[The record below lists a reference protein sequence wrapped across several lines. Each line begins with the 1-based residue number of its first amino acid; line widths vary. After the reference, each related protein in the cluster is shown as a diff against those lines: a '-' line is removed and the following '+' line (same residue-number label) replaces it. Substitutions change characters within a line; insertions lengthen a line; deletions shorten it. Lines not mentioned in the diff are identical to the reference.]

1 MLLAVAL
8 SRATMRSVDVSV
20 WRALQGTATM
30 HKAIGLETWR
40 ACLVDGRVPSSRVW
54 PETIDPRDLVPLAR
68 LTQRHPRLVPGA
80 LRVLVG
86 RQVPGL
92 VEAAESLSLLEEA
105 LGDASVVDSIGDLSV
120 DGGGSWRARGPG
132 LQKLKELAA
141 RLETDLKEL
150 TKIFEDLGRSSGDD
164 GKDARADSTNLQEEV
179 DGYSLRTRDAAK
191 ATTLEKA
198 LRARKPSLFKAR
210 LASRTLAGLDV
221 VSVDDGASR
230 EAPVGPRGPI
240 VCCLD
245 TSHSMAG
252 SRETLSKAVVVA
264 ATRAA
269 LRQGRDVFV
278 LAFSGTHDLAQVSCR
293 VTDLQAL
300 DKLLKFLTCG
310 FGGGTDVAAPLR
322 RALKQPEWRDA
333 DIVIVSDGEL
343 MDPPL
348 DATTLSQLQE
358 ARRDRGLK
366 VAGFLAGRARPPL
379 DPYKNARPGSPFAR
393 LCDGPVNT
401 LLADRDDLSLMLRTR
416 TIARAAARDGYEDAV
431 AAALSAAEDRA
442 PPVLPGD
449 ATTLENAV
457 AYVERGLVDRAAEAR
472 LAVLGALAHEHV
484 LFVGPPGTAKSLL
497 CRRLGRL
504 LSGDFFEIA
513 LTRFTTPD
521 DVFGPLSLAALDND
535 EYRRA
540 ATGNFAQHAKTIFLD
555 EIFRAKTVLPALLPL
570 LNERLWWDGPEP
582 KPAELVCA
590 VAAANSRPDDDD
602 DALFDRFLL
611 RKTVLPVAD
620 DRVKDLVLSED
631 DDEDDVAPAWPPS
644 SVPLT
649 ELPAFAVD
657 FLCDARRHLRDGHS
671 LQTSDRRLRK
681 CARLLRVVAGVCG
694 RASCLDL
701 LVARYVLGADDDA
714 LVADYLFNAVV
725 PVVDP
730 AFRPLLASARADL
743 SSTDLYEIEG
753 LVDAI
758 AEAVVEMRRHTHD
771 LDAAEHPLIPPRD
784 LERARQQ
791 LAPQAA
797 ARLGDLER
805 LLQCAVDLRRAKITG
820 DLTAVE
826 SFDDDVVFEDDD
838 DIPVVLDRKV
848 VDDDDESPRFDLS
861 WSKKQAKARL
871 TPAEFR
877 QWTEQRRRMRV

>member
-8 SRATMRSVDVSV
+8 TRAALRSVDVSV

-30 HKAIGLETWR
+30 HKALGLETWR
-40 ACLVDGRVPSSRVW
+40 ACLVDGRVPSSKVW
-54 PETIDPRDLVPLAR
+54 PESIEPRDLVPLAR

-80 LRVLVG
+80 LRLLVE
-86 RQVPGL
+86 RQVTGL
-92 VEAAESLSLLEEA
+92 VEAAESLSIVEEA
-105 LGDASVVDSIGDLSV
+105 LGDASVVDSIGDLAV
-120 DGGGSWRARGPG
+120 DGGGSWRERGPG

-150 TKIFEDLGRSSGDD
+150 ASVFADLGRGAGDD
-164 GKDARADSTNLQEEV
+164 GKDARADSTSLQEEV
-179 DGYSLRTRDAAK
+179 DGYSLRTKDAAK

-198 LRARKPSLFKAR
+198 LRARKPSLFRAR
-210 LASRTLAGLDV
+210 LASRTLAGLDI

-245 TSHSMAG
+245 TSHSMTG

-269 LRQGRDVFV
+269 LSQGRDVFV

-300 DKLLKFLTCG
+300 DKLLKFFTCG

-322 RALKQPEWRDA
+322 RALKETEWRDA

-348 DATTLSQLQE
+348 DATTLSQLEE
-358 ARRDRGLK
+358 ARRERGLK
-366 VAGFLAGRARPPL
+366 VAGLLAGRARPPL
-379 DPYKNARPGSPFAR
+379 DPYKNARAGSPFAR
-393 LCDGPVNT
+393 LCDGPINT
-401 LLADRDDLSLMLRTR
+401 LLADRDDLSLMLRRTR
-416 TIARAAARDGYEDAV
+416 TIAKAAARDDYEDAV
-431 AAALSAAEDRA
+431 AAALSAAEDRVS
-442 PPVLPGD
+442 PVLPGD
-449 ATTLENAV
+449 TTTLEAAV

-540 ATGNFAQHAKTIFLD
+540 ATGHFAQHAKTIFLD

-582 KPAELVCA
+582 KPAKLVCA

-611 RKTVLPVAD
+611 RKTVSPVAD
-620 DRVKDLVLSED
+620 DHVKDLLLSED
-631 DDEDDVAPAWPPS
+631 DDDDVDAPAWPPPT
-644 SVPLT
+644 VPLT
-649 ELPAFAVD
+649 KLPAFAVD
-657 FLCDARRHLRDGHS
+657 FLCDARRHLRDFHS

-681 CARLLRVVAGVCG
+681 CSRLLRVVAGVCG

-701 LVARYVLGADDDA
+701 LIARYVLGADDDA
-714 LVADYLFNAVV
+714 LVADYLFKAVV
-725 PVVDP
+725 PAVDP
-730 AFRPLLASARADL
+730 AFRPLLANARADL
-743 SSTDLYEIEG
+743 ESTDLDEIEG

-758 AEAVVEMRRHTHD
+758 AEAAVEMRRHARD
-771 LDAAEHPLIPPRD
+771 LDAATHPLIPPTD

-791 LAPQAA
+791 LAPQAT

-805 LLQCAVDLRRAKITG
+805 LLACAVDLRRAKITG

-826 SFDDDVVFEDDD
+826 FFDDLFEDDGGSTP
-838 DIPVVLDRKV
+838 IVLES
-848 VDDDDESPRFDLS
+848 DDDESPTFDLS